1 MDLWVCYV
9 CGMFAKYATC
19 AYGYCAISCV
29 RVCAC
34 AYGSCACF
42 CSITHFLGIW
52 CVRPFL
58 ACICEKPTTVLR
70 DTTKTTKLISITILW
85 MRIILCIHN
94 LKCEM
99 PNLLAELK
107 RSGNCAKCFGGGG
120 KYSGYE
126 EYTCDVWSKSNF
138 ISAKNKIKEFYVSV
152 FNWP

>member
-1 MDLWVCYV
+1 MSVVCLQNMRPVRTVTVQYL
-9 CGMFAKYATC
+9 
-19 AYGYCAISCV
+19 V

-34 AYGSCACF
+34 VYGSCACF
-42 CSITHFLGIW
+42 CSITHFWGIW

-58 ACICEKPTTVLR
+58 ACICGKTTTALR

-107 RSGNCAKCFGGGG
+107 RSENCAKCL
-120 KYSGYE
+120 E
-126 EYTCDVWSKSNF
+126 EGANILDARNTRVTCGRNLTLF
-138 ISAKNKIKEFYVSV
+138 RQKIK
-152 FNWP
+152 